1 MSRSRSIRFLALV
14 TAVALAAPT
23 INAAT
28 CTVPSGT
35 HETIEEAVADI
46 GCTEIELAG
55 QLFIESV
62 SITRSVV
69 LRGQSSTTTF
79 IQGELTVTG
88 ASTAVNLHTLTIDGS
103 ALPVNGC
110 FDVVL
115 NVTDGGRVV
124 AEDDVVVINSR
135 VGSCPIFADGFETGN
150 SSRWSRVIGP

>member
-1 MSRSRSIRFLALV
+1 V
-14 TAVALAAPT
+14 TAVALTAPT
-23 INAAT
+23 VNAAT
-28 CTVPSGT
+28 CSVPSAT

-69 LRGQSSTTTF
+69 LRGQSSTTTL
-79 IQGELTVTG
+79 IQGQLTVTG
-88 ASTAVNLHTLTIDGS
+88 ASTAVSLHALTIDGS

-115 NVTDGGRVV
+115 DVTDGGRVT
-124 AEDDVVVINSR
+124 AEDDVVVINSK
-135 VGSCPIFADGFETGN
+135 VESCPIFADGFETGS
-150 SSRWSRVIGP
+150 SSRWSRVISP